1 MGEEQKLETNQKSC
15 VITLGSKKKLFYV
28 GLAIAVLNPIF
39 SGLVFGIAFLNEP
52 NFQKEAKIIT
62 LVSILWG
69 LITAFAAFYLRR
81 YGYMIY

>member
-1 MGEEQKLETNQKSC
+1 MEENQKIEQEKKC
-15 VITLGSKKKLFYV
+15 AITLGSKKKLFYV
-28 GLAIAVLNPIF
+28 GLAIAILNPIF

-81 YGYMIY
+81 YGYVTY